1 MVRTCR
7 FCFSLFLVIL
17 CLLAPMLASGEE
29 TELPVDMP
37 SLLDD
42 LFSHPYIACDTI
54 PEGESLEYGFP
65 ISYSGS
71 LIAEFEGN
79 YYQTNSLDTVEI
91 TLLNGDETMKDAVV
105 LESPIPNNPAM
116 NFITIRPEMIRKPG
130 DTDYRIRIT
139 GKAMEDPTKV
149 LVYEKVCTLH
159 AIAYEG
165 PVLSFPSDPVELSL
179 PRRYISEQ
187 ELIGQTAVIAPY
199 ASGISV
205 SQIAFT
211 MDRDGKSERLY
222 SYQFTDLAEGDY
234 SGVLTYWVGTLQYQV
249 NANIHITALQI
260 FGSATLCAGQKT
272 PYFVYDYSKPD
283 ETRYSRATREDGWV
297 FRVEEGPAVMQE
309 YQVLAVNENAKA
321 GETILLTA
329 ESPDGGMK
337 LSKTI
342 RVTEGGLSSFSFHTE
357 TLNEFELPV
366 PDGFYVSRS
375 ENLLSAS
382 SEYDS
387 DYSFSVVYR
396 ISIPGKDYYS
406 SGKFDRDAILDTLE
420 QEADNLSER
429 NGMTSTLV
437 ELNDL
442 PALLSVDQGGLFERR
457 LQNGGVEEDQPT
469 YNYANLK
476 GEYPSYGAH
485 LYYVTP
491 DYRLSAEIELKV
503 NSDTGTLPPPV
514 SLEEY
519 YDLFRKINING
530 EAISLKEGDP
540 VPEFRPETDVTELLA
555 GESLPL
561 ILSEETMRISKE
573 RGGIVWSVESYG
585 KEDKHASVSNN
596 ILKVAKGLNYGR
608 KVNVRASYRGA
619 LNRSNFTIYIYP
631 IQKKI
636 AINSFG
642 ERAQNYLYLDAN
654 EPMELHVYAVPSG
667 AKYGKITWSAKG
679 NDLIELTEGE
689 NNGTAFV
696 KALKLGKTTVTAK
709 DEDSGKTAEYKLE
722 IVQES
727 VKAVRITGMK
737 GSPKP
742 GKTVTLTTEFTP
754 EKPVKKD
761 LRWEGKTEDGEY
773 VFVNKGKLKIDKSAK
788 PGDKITVTCTSS
800 FNSEP
805 VSDTYTV
812 IVE

>member
-1 MVRTCR
+1 M
-7 FCFSLFLVIL
+7 L
-17 CLLAPMLASGEE
+17 CLLAPTLASGEE

-54 PEGESLEYGFP
+54 PEGESLEYGYP
-65 ISYSGS
+65 TSYSGS
-71 LIAEFEGN
+71 LIAEYEGN

-91 TLLNGDETMKDAVV
+91 TLLSGDESMKDAVV
-105 LESPIPNNPAM
+105 LESPNPNNPAM

-130 DTDYRIRIT
+130 DTEYRIRIT
-139 GKAMEDPTKV
+139 GKAMEDPTKI
-149 LVYEKVCTLH
+149 LVYENVCTLH

-165 PVLSFPSDPVELSL
+165 PVLSFLSDPVDLTL
-179 PRRYISEQ
+179 PHRYITEQ

-205 SQIAFT
+205 GQITFT
-211 MDRDGKSERLY
+211 MDRDGKSVRLY
-222 SYQFTDLAEGDY
+222 SYQFDDLVEGDY
-234 SGVLTYWVGTLQYQV
+234 SGVLTYWVGMLQYQV
-249 NANIHITALQI
+249 NANIHITSLQI

-272 PYFVYDYSKPD
+272 PYFVYDYSRPD
-283 ETRYSRATREDGWV
+283 EARYSQATREDGWV

-309 YQVLAVNENAKA
+309 YQVLAVNENAKV

-366 PDGFYVSRS
+366 PDGFHVYRS

-396 ISIPGKDYYS
+396 VLLPGKDYNPS
-406 SGKFDRDAILDTLE
+406 KNLDRDSILDALDR
-420 QEADNLSER
+420 QADNLSES

-469 YNYANLK
+469 FAYVNLK
-476 GEYPSYGAH
+476 GEYPSYGAQ
-485 LYYVTP
+485 LYYLTP
-491 DYRLSAEIELKV
+491 NYRLTAEIELNI
-503 NSDTGTLPPPV
+503 NSYTGTLPPTV

-519 YDLFRKINING
+519 YDLFRKIKING
-530 EAISLKEGDP
+530 ETVSLKEADP
-540 VPEFRPETDVTELLA
+540 APEFRPETDVTELMA
-555 GESLPL
+555 GESLPFV
-561 ILSEETMRISKE
+561 LSEETIRTSE
-573 RGGIVWSVESYG
+573 EWGGIVWSVESYG
-585 KEDKHASVSNN
+585 KQDKHASVSNN
-596 ILKVAKGLNYGR
+596 TLKVAKGLDSGR
-608 KVNVRASYRGA
+608 KVTVRASYRGA
-619 LNRSNFTIYIYP
+619 LNRSKFTIYIYP

-636 AINSFG
+636 GISKHG
-642 ERAQNYLYLDAN
+642 ERADNYLYLDAN
-654 EPMELHVYAVPSG
+654 EPMELHVYGSPSG
-667 AKYGKITWSAKG
+667 AKHGKITWSTKG

-689 NNGTAFV
+689 DNGTVFV
-696 KALKLGKTTVTAK
+696 NALKLGKTTVTAK

-722 IVQES
+722 IVQEP
-727 VKAVRITGMK
+727 VKAVKITGMK

-754 EKPVKKD
+754 EKPCNKN
-761 LRWEGKTEDGEY
+761 LRWEGKTEDGTY
-773 VFVNKGKLKIDKSAK
+773 VLVNKGKLKIDKNAK
-788 PGDKITVTCTSS
+788 PGDKITVTCTSPY
-800 FNSEP
+800 NSEP
-805 VSDTYTV
+805 VSDTYIV

>member
-1 MVRTCR
+1 M
-7 FCFSLFLVIL
+7 L
-17 CLLAPMLASGEE
+17 CLLVPTLASGEE
-29 TELPVDMP
+29 IELPVDMP
-37 SLLDD
+37 GMLND
-42 LFSHPYIACDTI
+42 LFAHPYIACDTI
-54 PEGESLEYGFP
+54 PEGESLEYGYP
-65 ISYSGS
+65 TSYSGS
-71 LIAEFEGN
+71 LIAEYEGN

-91 TLLNGDETMKDAVV
+91 TLLNGDESMKDAVV
-105 LESPIPNNPAM
+105 LESPNPNNPAM

-139 GKAMEDPTKV
+139 GKDMGDPTKL
-149 LVYEKVCTLH
+149 LVYEEVYTLH

-179 PRRYISEQ
+179 PHRYITEQ

-205 SQIAFT
+205 GQITFT

-222 SYQFTDLAEGDY
+222 SYQFTDLADGDY
-234 SGVLTYWVGTLQYQV
+234 SGVLTYWVGMLQYQV
-249 NANIHITALQI
+249 NANIHITSLQI

-272 PYFVYDYSKPD
+272 PYFVYDYSRPD
-283 ETRYSRATREDGWV
+283 EARYSQATREDGWV

-366 PDGFYVSRS
+366 PDGFHVYRS

-396 ISIPGKDYYS
+396 VLLPGKDYNPS
-406 SGKFDRDAILDTLE
+406 KNLDRDNILDALDR
-420 QEADNLSER
+420 QADNLSES

-469 YNYANLK
+469 FAYVNLT
-476 GEYPSYGAH
+476 GEYPSYGAQ
-485 LYYVTP
+485 LYYLTP
-491 DYRLSAEIELKV
+491 DYRLTAEIELNI
-503 NSDTGTLPPPV
+503 NSNTGTLPPTV

-519 YDLFRKINING
+519 YDLFRKIRING
-530 EAISLKEGDP
+530 ETVSLKEADP
-540 VPEFRPETDVTELLA
+540 APEFRPETDVTELMA
-555 GESLPL
+555 GESLPFV
-561 ILSEETMRISKE
+561 LSDETIRTGEEW
-573 RGGIVWSVESYG
+573 GGIVWSVESYG
-585 KEDKHASVSNN
+585 KKDKHASVSNN
-596 ILKVAKGLNYGR
+596 TLNVAKGLDSGR
-608 KVNVRASYRGA
+608 KVTVRASYRGA
-619 LNRSNFTIYIYP
+619 LNRSKFTIYIYP

-636 AINSFG
+636 GISKHG
-642 ERAQNYLYLDAN
+642 DRADNYLYLDAN
-654 EPMELHVYAVPSG
+654 EPMELHVYGSPSG
-667 AKYGKITWSAKG
+667 AKYGKITWSTKG

-689 NNGTAFV
+689 NNGTVFV

-709 DEDSGKTAEYKLE
+709 DEDSGKTAEYKLG
-722 IVQES
+722 IVQEP
-727 VKAVRITGMK
+727 VKAGKITGMK

-754 EKPVKKD
+754 EKPCNKN
-761 LRWEGKTEDGEY
+761 LRWTAIDENGEHI
-773 VFVNKGKLKIDKSAK
+773 FLSKGKLKINKTAK
-788 PGDKITVTCTSS
+788 PGDTITVTCTSS
-800 FNSEP
+800 YNSEP